1 MNSLQK
7 KKVKFEN
14 EDFLNQE
21 ITKLI
26 EKINN

>member
-1 MNSLQK
+1 MNNLQN